1 VSSGASQSD
10 GRALGDGKAA
20 CPAVVDATDDRRAA
34 AARLPARIAFLG
46 FGLIGASIAM
56 ALREA
61 GYGGRL
67 AAWTPTGTGPAEG
80 LRRGIVDDAPAT
92 SQAALGKADLVI
104 LAGPPLAVLAG
115 LGESE
120 LEQAVASGATAT
132 DVASTKGMLIAR
144 ADARSLPFVGGH
156 PMAGRERSGVSSA
169 VASLFVDRPW
179 VLVPAAAARE
189 RDIDRVT
196 ALAAA
201 AGGRPIRMTAE
212 EHDQAVA
219 AISHLPLVAAAAL
232 VESVALAGEGASGAG
247 DWPVAR
253 ALAATGWSDMTRL
266 ARGDPDMGA
275 GILAT
280 NSAAVAARL
289 RAFRDAIDDWL
300 RALEGRPAPDA
311 LRERLLAARDALGEP
326 PR

>member
-1 VSSGASQSD
+1 M
-10 GRALGDGKAA
+10 AA
-20 CPAVVDATDDRRAA
+20 CPAVVDATEERRAA
-34 AARLPARIAFLG
+34 AARLPPRIAFLG
-46 FGLIGASIAM
+46 FGLIGGSIAL

-67 AAWTPTGTGPAEG
+67 AAWTPNGSGPAEG
-80 LRRGIVDDAPAT
+80 LRRGIVDEAPAT
-92 SQAALGKADLVI
+92 SQAALANADLVI
-104 LAGPPLAVLAG
+104 LAGPPLAVLAW

-120 LEQAVASGATAT
+120 LEQAVASGVTAT
-132 DVASTKGMLIAR
+132 DVASTKGMLIAS
-144 ADARSLPFVGGH
+144 AEARSLPFVGGH
-156 PMAGRERSGVSSA
+156 PMAGRETSGVSSA
-169 VASLFVDRPW
+169 AALLFVDRPW
-179 VLVPAAAARE
+179 VIVAAAAARE

-201 AGGRPIRMTAE
+201 AGARPIRMTAD
-212 EHDQAVA
+212 EHDLAVA
-219 AISHLPLVAAAAL
+219 AISHLPLVVAAAL
-232 VESVALAGEGASGAG
+232 VESAALSSEGAG

-266 ARGDPDMGA
+266 ARGGPDMGA

-280 NSAAVAARL
+280 NSAAVASRL

-300 RALEGRPAPDA
+300 RALEGRPSPDA
-311 LRERLLAARDALGEP
+311 IRERLEAARDALTEP

>member
-1 VSSGASQSD
+1 
-10 GRALGDGKAA
+10 
-20 CPAVVDATDDRRAA
+20 VVDATEVRRAAA
-34 AARLPARIAFLG
+34 AARLPPRIAFVG
-46 FGLIGASIAM
+46 FGLVGGSLAM

-61 GYGGRL
+61 GYNGRL
-67 AAWTPTGTGPAEG
+67 AAWTPNGAGPAEG
-80 LRRGIVDDAPAT
+80 LRRGIVDEAPAT
-92 SQAALGKADLVI
+92 SRAATSDAGIVI
-104 LAGPPLAVLAG
+104 LAGPPLAVLAW

-120 LEQAVASGATAT
+120 LEQESGTGATVT
-132 DVASTKGMLIAR
+132 DVASTKAMLVAS

-156 PMAGRERSGVSSA
+156 PMAGRETSGVAGA

-179 VLVPAAAARE
+179 VIVPGAAARE

-201 AGGRPIRMTAE
+201 AGSRAIHMTAD
-212 EHDQAVA
+212 EHDLAVA

-232 VESVALAGEGASGAG
+232 VESVALAGEGAGNWSL
-247 DWPVAR
+247 AR

-300 RALEGRPAPDA
+300 RALDGQPSPDA
-311 LRERLLAARDALGEP
+311 LRERLEAARNALTEP
-326 PR
+326 LQ